1 MESMEDRILASAEQ
15 LFLERGFDGTS
26 MSDIAAKAGIN
37 RPTLHYYF
45 RTKDKMFRAVLSRIV
60 LSFVP
65 RVYDIIVQSEKPV
78 AERVSEVLD
87 AYMVIFMNKPCLPLF
102 VAREIQRDFD
112 FLVRMMRQ
120 EQIDRYA
127 HKIICALQTEMDG
140 GRLQKVPLRSL
151 FYTFYGLLVFP
162 FLTRH
167 LTEALLLKE
176 GESFKDMLVEWK
188 KHVVSQMCAFSLE
201 K

>member
-78 AERVSEVLD
+78 ADRVSEVLD

-140 GRLQKVPLRSL
+140 GRLRKVPLRSL

-188 KHVVSQMCAFSLE
+188 KHVVSQMCAFLLE